1 MKKRL
6 LSLAL
11 ALCLVCSLLPGT
23 ALAAAGPNPF
33 WDIPA
38 SHWAHDEVTYVYEN
52 DLMNGTS
59 STHFS
64 PDARTT
70 RAQVVTVLYR
80 LAGQPAADW
89 ENPFWDVPASAWFH
103 DAVTWAWENDITGG
117 VSSTHFGAGNA
128 VTREQLATFLYRYA
142 QDQGYDT
149 SARADLSGY
158 SDAGLVSSYAT
169 EALSWANA
177 TGLITGTTATTLS
190 PQGSA
195 TRAQGATIL
204 SRFCQDVIPGGYV
217 SPAHMIRNLEG
228 STLSKKDTLVAMA
241 EVLLDDGFA
250 PAFVAGILGN
260 ILVEGDC
267 GRFESSAYISNPDA
281 EPDYLVYMDE
291 NYDYREKYSYKLI
304 YEGISLQEV
313 YNMILELGPEG
324 ANGRGSCFGLG
335 CLQWTSYERIKRLVE
350 NYIEVAGDADTITLA
365 QVQEA
370 EGMTVSYELNNTYR
384 SVYTTWQSENADQ
397 NTTEAAFAA
406 GVIVRNRSRIPG
418 CEGCLRITVGT
429 PAENAR
435 MLETVKNF
443 RL

>member
-6 LSLAL
+6 CSLAL
-11 ALCLVCSLLPGT
+11 AMALTVSLFTGT
-23 ALAAAGPNPF
+23 ASAAGWNPF
-33 WDIPA
+33 WDVPQ
-38 SHWAHDEVTYVYEN
+38 SHWAHEAVTYVYDN
-52 DLMNGTS
+52 DLMNGTDGS
-59 STHFS
+59 LFS
-64 PDARTT
+64 PESTTT

-128 VTREQLATFLYRYA
+128 VTREQLAAFLYRYA

-190 PQGSA
+190 PKGSA
-195 TRAQGATIL
+195 TRAQVATIL

-260 ILVEGDC
+260 IMVEGDC

-281 EPDYLVYMDE
+281 EPDYLVYLDE

-313 YNMILELGPEG
+313 YNMILELGPGG

-350 NYIEVAGDADTITLA
+350 NYIEAADGADTITLA

-406 GVIVRNRSRIPG
+406 GVIVCVRYGVP
-418 CEGCLRITVGT
+418 VGYNT
-429 PAENAR
+429 EEVQNTRGALAEAVYNV
-435 MLETVKNF
+435 MMGNS
-443 RL
+443 

>member
-23 ALAAAGPNPF
+23 ALAAGENPF
-33 WDIPA
+33 TDVPA
-38 SHWAHDEVTYVYEN
+38 SHWAHDDITYVYEN
-52 DLMNGTS
+52 DLMNGTDGS
-59 STHFS
+59 LFS
-64 PDARTT
+64 PESTTT

-89 ENPFWDVPASAWFH
+89 ANPFWDVPASAWFH

-128 VTREQLATFLYRYA
+128 VTREQLAAFLYRYA

-177 TGLITGTTATTLS
+177 TGLIIGTTATTLS
-190 PQGSA
+190 PKGSA
-195 TRAQGATIL
+195 TRAQVATIL

-217 SPAHMIRNLEG
+217 SPAHMIRNLED

-260 ILVEGDC
+260 IMVEGDC

-281 EPDYLVYMDE
+281 EPDYLVYLDE

-313 YNMILELGPEG
+313 YTLILELGPGG

-350 NYIEVAGDADTITLA
+350 NYIEAADGADTITLA

-406 GVIVRNRSRIPG
+406 GVIVCVRYGVP
-418 CEGCLRITVGT
+418 VGYNT
-429 PAENAR
+429 EEVQNTRGALAEAVYNV
-435 MLETVKNF
+435 MMGNS
-443 RL
+443 

>member
-23 ALAAAGPNPF
+23 ALAAGENPF
-33 WDIPA
+33 TDVPA
-38 SHWAHDEVTYVYEN
+38 SHWAHDDITYVYEN
-52 DLMNGTS
+52 DLMNGTDGS
-59 STHFS
+59 LFS
-64 PDARTT
+64 PESTTT

-190 PQGSA
+190 PKGSA
-195 TRAQGATIL
+195 TRAQVATIL

-260 ILVEGDC
+260 IMVEGDC

-281 EPDYLVYMDE
+281 EPDYLVYLDE

-350 NYIEVAGDADTITLA
+350 NYLSVNGNSDSITLA

-406 GVIVRNRSRIPG
+406 GVIVCVRYGVP
-418 CEGCLRITVGT
+418 VGYNT
-429 PAENAR
+429 EEVQNTRGALAEAVYNV
-435 MLETVKNF
+435 MMGNS
-443 RL
+443 

>member
-23 ALAAAGPNPF
+23 ALAAGENPF
-33 WDIPA
+33 TDVPA
-38 SHWAHDEVTYVYEN
+38 SHWAHDDITYVYEN
-52 DLMNGTS
+52 DLMNGTDGS
-59 STHFS
+59 LFS
-64 PDARTT
+64 PESTTT

-89 ENPFWDVPASAWFH
+89 ANPFWDVPASAWFH

-128 VTREQLATFLYRYA
+128 VTREQLAAFLYRYA

-177 TGLITGTTATTLS
+177 TGLITGTTGTTLS

-195 TRAQGATIL
+195 TRAQVATIL

-217 SPAHMIRNLEG
+217 SPAHMIRNLED
-228 STLSKKDTLVAMA
+228 STLSKKGTLVAMA

-260 ILVEGDC
+260 IMVEGDC

-350 NYIEVAGDADTITLA
+350 NYIEVAGGADTITLA

-406 GVIVRNRSRIPG
+406 GVIVCVRYGVP
-418 CEGCLRITVGT
+418 VGYNT
-429 PAENAR
+429 EDVQNTRGALAEAVYNV
-435 MLETVKNF
+435 MMGNS
-443 RL
+443 

>member
-23 ALAAAGPNPF
+23 ALAAGENPF
-33 WDIPA
+33 TDVPA
-38 SHWAHDEVTYVYEN
+38 SHWAHDDITYVYEN
-52 DLMNGTS
+52 DLMNGTDGS
-59 STHFS
+59 LFS
-64 PDARTT
+64 PESTTT

-177 TGLITGTTATTLS
+177 TGLITGTTGTTLS

-195 TRAQGATIL
+195 TRAQVATIL

-217 SPAHMIRNLEG
+217 SPAHMIRNLED

-241 EVLLDDGFA
+241 QVLLDDGFA

-281 EPDYLVYMDE
+281 EPDYLVYLDE

-406 GVIVRNRSRIPG
+406 GVIVCVRYGVP
-418 CEGCLRITVGT
+418 VGYNT
-429 PAENAR
+429 EEVQNTRGALAEAVYNV
-435 MLETVKNF
+435 MMGNS
-443 RL
+443 

>member
-23 ALAAAGPNPF
+23 ALAAGENPF
-33 WDIPA
+33 TDVPA
-38 SHWAHDEVTYVYEN
+38 SHWAHDDITYVYEN
-52 DLMNGTS
+52 DLMNGTDGS
-59 STHFS
+59 LFS
-64 PDARTT
+64 PESTTT

-128 VTREQLATFLYRYA
+128 VTREQLAAFLYRYA

-177 TGLITGTTATTLS
+177 TGLITGTTGTTLS

-195 TRAQGATIL
+195 TRAQVATIL

-267 GRFESSAYISNPDA
+267 GRFESSAYVSNPDA
-281 EPDYLVYMDE
+281 QPDYLRYLDE

-304 YEGISLQEV
+304 YEGISVKEV
-313 YNMILELGPEG
+313 YAMILELGPGG

-350 NYIEVAGDADTITLA
+350 NYLDVAGDADTITLA

-406 GVIVRNRSRIPG
+406 GVIVCVRYGVP
-418 CEGCLRITVGT
+418 VGYNT
-429 PAENAR
+429 EEVQNTRGALAEAVYNV
-435 MLETVKNF
+435 MMGNS
-443 RL
+443 

>member
-11 ALCLVCSLLPGT
+11 ALCLALSLLPGT
-23 ALAAAGPNPF
+23 ALAAGENPF
-33 WDIPA
+33 TDVPA
-38 SHWAHDEVTYVYEN
+38 SHWAHDDITYVYEN
-52 DLMNGTS
+52 DLMNGTDGS
-59 STHFS
+59 LFS
-64 PDARTT
+64 PESTTT

-89 ENPFWDVPASAWFH
+89 ANPFWDVPASAWFH

-158 SDAGLVSSYAT
+158 SDAGLVRSYAT

-177 TGLITGTTATTLS
+177 TGLITGTTGTTLS

-195 TRAQGATIL
+195 TRAQVATIL

-217 SPAHMIRNLEG
+217 SPAHMIRNLEA
-228 STLSKKDTLVAMA
+228 SDLSKKDTLVAMA

-350 NYIEVAGDADTITLA
+350 NYIEVAGGADTITLA

-406 GVIVRNRSRIPG
+406 GVIVCVRYGVP
-418 CEGCLRITVGT
+418 VGYNT
-429 PAENAR
+429 EDVQNTRGALAEAVYNV
-435 MLETVKNF
+435 MMGNS
-443 RL
+443 

>member
-1 MKKRL
+1 MKKRML
-6 LSLAL
+6 RLTLTLCLALSLL
-11 ALCLVCSLLPGT
+11 TGT
-23 ALAAAGPNPF
+23 ASAAATPTFADVQEGD
-33 WDIPA
+33 WYVEDVA
-38 SHWAHDEVTYVYEN
+38 YVYEHG
-52 DLMNGTS
+52 LMDGTAAY
-59 STHFS
+59 TFS
-64 PDARTT
+64 PNGKAT
-70 RAQVVTVLYR
+70 RAMVITILYR
-80 LAGQPAADW
+80 LAGQPASSGDSPFQDVRPSDW
-89 ENPFWDVPASAWFH
+89 FSPAVAW
-103 DAVTWAWENDITGG
+103 AVTHGIANGT
-117 VSSTHFGAGNA
+117 SATAFSPNA
-128 VTREQLATFLYRYA
+128 IITREQLAAFLYRYA

-195 TRAQGATIL
+195 TRAQVATIL

-241 EVLLDDGFA
+241 QVLLDDGYA

-267 GRFESSAYISNPDA
+267 GRFESSAYTSNPDA
-281 EPDYLVYMDE
+281 KPDYLVYLDE

-304 YEGISLQEV
+304 YEGISVKEV
-313 YNMILELGPEG
+313 YAMILELGPGG

-350 NYIEVAGDADTITLA
+350 NYLSVNGNSDSITLA

-406 GVIVRNRSRIPG
+406 GVIVCVRYGVP
-418 CEGCLRITVGT
+418 VGYNT
-429 PAENAR
+429 EEVQNTRGALAEAVYNV
-435 MLETVKNF
+435 MMGNS
-443 RL
+443 

>member
-23 ALAAAGPNPF
+23 ALAAGENPF
-33 WDIPA
+33 TDVPA
-38 SHWAHDEVTYVYEN
+38 SHWAHDDITYVYEN
-52 DLMNGTS
+52 DLMNGTDGS
-59 STHFS
+59 LFS
-64 PDARTT
+64 PESTTT

-80 LAGQPAADW
+80 LAGQPAANW

-195 TRAQGATIL
+195 TRAQVATIL

-217 SPAHMIRNLEG
+217 SPAHMIRNLEA
-228 STLSKKDTLVAMA
+228 SDLSKKDTLVAMA
-241 EVLLDDGFA
+241 QVLLDDGYA

-267 GRFESSAYISNPDA
+267 GRFESSAYTSNPDA
-281 EPDYLVYMDE
+281 KPDYLVYLDE

-304 YEGISLQEV
+304 YEGISVKEV
-313 YNMILELGPEG
+313 YAMILELGPGG

-350 NYIEVAGDADTITLA
+350 NYLDVNGNADSITLA

-406 GVIVRNRSRIPG
+406 GVIVCVRYGVP
-418 CEGCLRITVGT
+418 VGYNT
-429 PAENAR
+429 EEVQNTRGALAEAVYNV
-435 MLETVKNF
+435 MMGNS
-443 RL
+443 

>member
-23 ALAAAGPNPF
+23 ALAAGENPF
-33 WDIPA
+33 TDVPA
-38 SHWAHDEVTYVYEN
+38 SHWAHDDITYVYEN
-52 DLMNGTS
+52 DLMNGTDGS
-59 STHFS
+59 LFS
-64 PDARTT
+64 PESTTT

-177 TGLITGTTATTLS
+177 TGLITGTTGTTLS

-195 TRAQGATIL
+195 TRAQVATIL

-217 SPAHMIRNLEG
+217 SPAHMIRNLED

-350 NYIEVAGDADTITLA
+350 NYIEAADGADTITLA

-406 GVIVRNRSRIPG
+406 GVIVCVRYGVP
-418 CEGCLRITVGT
+418 VGYNT
-429 PAENAR
+429 EEVQNTRGALAESVYNV
-435 MLETVKNF
+435 MMGNS
-443 RL
+443 

>member
-23 ALAAAGPNPF
+23 ALAAGENPF
-33 WDIPA
+33 TDVPA
-38 SHWAHDEVTYVYEN
+38 SHWAHDDITYVYEN
-52 DLMNGTS
+52 DLMNGTDGS
-59 STHFS
+59 LFS
-64 PDARTT
+64 PESTTT

-128 VTREQLATFLYRYA
+128 VTREQLAAFLYRYA

-177 TGLITGTTATTLS
+177 TGLITGTTGTTLS
-190 PQGSA
+190 PKGSA
-195 TRAQGATIL
+195 TRAQVATIL

-217 SPAHMIRNLEG
+217 SPAHMIRNLEA
-228 STLSKKDTLVAMA
+228 SDLSKKDTLVAMA
-241 EVLLDDGFA
+241 QVLLDDGYA

-267 GRFESSAYISNPDA
+267 GRFESSAYTSNPDA
-281 EPDYLVYMDE
+281 KPDYLVYLDE

-304 YEGISLQEV
+304 YEGISVKEV
-313 YNMILELGPEG
+313 YAMILELGPGG

-406 GVIVRNRSRIPG
+406 GVIVCVRYGVP
-418 CEGCLRITVGT
+418 VGYNT
-429 PAENAR
+429 EEVQNTRGALAESVYNV
-435 MLETVKNF
+435 MMGNS
-443 RL
+443 

>member
-23 ALAAAGPNPF
+23 ALAAGENPF
-33 WDIPA
+33 TDVPA
-38 SHWAHDEVTYVYEN
+38 SHWAHDDITYVYEN
-52 DLMNGTS
+52 DLMNGTDGS
-59 STHFS
+59 LFS
-64 PDARTT
+64 PESTTT

-80 LAGQPAADW
+80 LAGQPAANW

-128 VTREQLATFLYRYA
+128 VTREQLAAFLYRYA

-190 PQGSA
+190 PKGSA
-195 TRAQGATIL
+195 TRAQVATIL

-217 SPAHMIRNLEG
+217 SPAHMIRNLED

-260 ILVEGDC
+260 IMVEGDC

-406 GVIVRNRSRIPG
+406 GVIVCVRYGVP
-418 CEGCLRITVGT
+418 VGYNT
-429 PAENAR
+429 EEVQNTRGALAEAVYNV
-435 MLETVKNF
+435 MMGNS
-443 RL
+443 

>member
-23 ALAAAGPNPF
+23 ALAAGENPF
-33 WDIPA
+33 TDVPA
-38 SHWAHDEVTYVYEN
+38 SHWAHDDITYVYEN
-52 DLMNGTS
+52 DLMNGTDGS
-59 STHFS
+59 LFS
-64 PDARTT
+64 PESTTT

-89 ENPFWDVPASAWFH
+89 ANPFWDVPASAWFH

-177 TGLITGTTATTLS
+177 TGLIIGTTATTLS
-190 PQGSA
+190 PKGSA
-195 TRAQGATIL
+195 TRAQVATIL

-217 SPAHMIRNLEG
+217 SPAHMIRNLED

-260 ILVEGDC
+260 IMVEGDC

-281 EPDYLVYMDE
+281 EPDYLVYLDE

-313 YNMILELGPEG
+313 YNMILELGPGG

-350 NYIEVAGDADTITLA
+350 NYLDVNDNADSITLA

-406 GVIVRNRSRIPG
+406 GVIVCVRYGVP
-418 CEGCLRITVGT
+418 VGYNT
-429 PAENAR
+429 EEVQNTRGALAEAVYNV
-435 MLETVKNF
+435 MMGNS
-443 RL
+443 

>member
-177 TGLITGTTATTLS
+177 TGLITGTTGTTLS

-195 TRAQGATIL
+195 TRAQVATIL

-260 ILVEGDC
+260 IMVEGDC

-281 EPDYLVYMDE
+281 EPDYLVYLDE

-406 GVIVRNRSRIPG
+406 GVIVCVRYGVP
-418 CEGCLRITVGT
+418 VGYNT
-429 PAENAR
+429 EEVQNTRGALAEAVYNV
-435 MLETVKNF
+435 MMGNS
-443 RL
+443 

>member
-23 ALAAAGPNPF
+23 ALAAGENPF
-33 WDIPA
+33 TDVPA
-38 SHWAHDEVTYVYEN
+38 SHWAHDDITYVYEN
-52 DLMNGTS
+52 DLMNGTDGS
-59 STHFS
+59 LFS
-64 PDARTT
+64 PESTTT

-177 TGLITGTTATTLS
+177 TGLITGTTGTTLS

-195 TRAQGATIL
+195 TRAQVATIL

-217 SPAHMIRNLEG
+217 SPAHMIRNLED

-267 GRFESSAYISNPDA
+267 GRFESSAYVSNPDA
-281 EPDYLVYMDE
+281 QPDYLRYLDE

-304 YEGISLQEV
+304 YEGISVKEV
-313 YNMILELGPEG
+313 YAMILELGPGG

-406 GVIVRNRSRIPG
+406 GVIVCVRYGVP
-418 CEGCLRITVGT
+418 VGYNT
-429 PAENAR
+429 EEVQNTRGALAESVYNV
-435 MLETVKNF
+435 MMGNS
-443 RL
+443 

>member
-23 ALAAAGPNPF
+23 ALAAGENPF
-33 WDIPA
+33 TDVPA
-38 SHWAHDEVTYVYEN
+38 SHWAHDDITYVYEN
-52 DLMNGTS
+52 DLMNGTDGS
-59 STHFS
+59 LFS
-64 PDARTT
+64 PESTTT

-89 ENPFWDVPASAWFH
+89 ANPFWDVPASAWFH

-169 EALSWANA
+169 QALSWANA

-195 TRAQGATIL
+195 TRAQVATIL

-217 SPAHMIRNLEG
+217 SPAHMIRNLEA
-228 STLSKKDTLVAMA
+228 SDLSKKDTLVAMA
-241 EVLLDDGFA
+241 QVLLDDGYA

-267 GRFESSAYISNPDA
+267 GRFESSAYTSNPDA
-281 EPDYLVYMDE
+281 KPDYLVYLDE

-304 YEGISLQEV
+304 YEGISVKEV
-313 YNMILELGPEG
+313 YAMILELGPGG

-350 NYIEVAGDADTITLA
+350 NYLSVNGNSDSITLA

-406 GVIVRNRSRIPG
+406 GVIVCVRYGVP
-418 CEGCLRITVGT
+418 VGYNT
-429 PAENAR
+429 EEVQNTRGALAEAVYNV
-435 MLETVKNF
+435 MMGNS
-443 RL
+443 

>member
-1 MKKRL
+1 MKKRML
-6 LSLAL
+6 RLTLTLCLALSLL
-11 ALCLVCSLLPGT
+11 TGT
-23 ALAAAGPNPF
+23 ASAAATPTFADVQEGD
-33 WDIPA
+33 WYVEDVA
-38 SHWAHDEVTYVYEN
+38 YVYEHG
-52 DLMNGTS
+52 LMDGTAAY
-59 STHFS
+59 TFS
-64 PDARTT
+64 PNGKAT
-70 RAQVVTVLYR
+70 RAMAITILYR
-80 LAGQPAADW
+80 LAGQPASSGDSPFQDVRPSDW
-89 ENPFWDVPASAWFH
+89 FSPAVAW
-103 DAVTWAWENDITGG
+103 AVTHGIANGT
-117 VSSTHFGAGNA
+117 SATAFSPNA
-128 VTREQLATFLYRYA
+128 IITREQLAAFLYRYA

-195 TRAQGATIL
+195 TRAQVATIL

-241 EVLLDDGFA
+241 QVLLDDGYA

-267 GRFESSAYISNPDA
+267 GRFESSAYTSNPDA
-281 EPDYLVYMDE
+281 KPDYLVYLDE

-304 YEGISLQEV
+304 YEGISVKEV
-313 YNMILELGPEG
+313 YAMILELGPGG

-350 NYIEVAGDADTITLA
+350 NYLSVNGNSDSITLA

-406 GVIVRNRSRIPG
+406 GVIVCVRYGVP
-418 CEGCLRITVGT
+418 VGYNT
-429 PAENAR
+429 EEVQNTRGALAEAVYNV
-435 MLETVKNF
+435 MMGNS
-443 RL
+443 

>member
-23 ALAAAGPNPF
+23 ALAAGENPF
-33 WDIPA
+33 TDVPA
-38 SHWAHDEVTYVYEN
+38 SHWAHDDITYVYEN
-52 DLMNGTS
+52 DLMNGTDGS
-59 STHFS
+59 LFS
-64 PDARTT
+64 PESTTT

-89 ENPFWDVPASAWFH
+89 ANPFWDVPASAWFH

-177 TGLITGTTATTLS
+177 TGLITGTTGTTLS
-190 PQGSA
+190 PKGSA
-195 TRAQGATIL
+195 TRAQVATIL

-217 SPAHMIRNLEG
+217 SPAHMIRNLEA

-260 ILVEGDC
+260 IMVEGDC

-281 EPDYLVYMDE
+281 EPDYLVYLDE

-406 GVIVRNRSRIPG
+406 GVIVCVRYGVP
-418 CEGCLRITVGT
+418 VGYNT
-429 PAENAR
+429 EEVQNTRGALAEAVYNV
-435 MLETVKNF
+435 MMGKS
-443 RL
+443 

>member
-23 ALAAAGPNPF
+23 ALAAGENPF
-33 WDIPA
+33 TDVPA
-38 SHWAHDEVTYVYEN
+38 SHWAHDDITYVYEN
-52 DLMNGTS
+52 DLMNGTDGS
-59 STHFS
+59 LFS
-64 PDARTT
+64 PESTTT

-89 ENPFWDVPASAWFH
+89 ANPFWDVPASAWFH

-177 TGLITGTTATTLS
+177 TGLITGTTGTTLS
-190 PQGSA
+190 PKGSA
-195 TRAQGATIL
+195 TRAQVATIL

-217 SPAHMIRNLEG
+217 SPAHMIRNLEA
-228 STLSKKDTLVAMA
+228 SDLSKKDTLVAMA

-260 ILVEGDC
+260 IMVEGDC

-281 EPDYLVYMDE
+281 EPDYLVYLDE

-350 NYIEVAGDADTITLA
+350 NYLDVNGNADSITLA

-406 GVIVRNRSRIPG
+406 GVIVCVRYGVP
-418 CEGCLRITVGT
+418 VGYNT
-429 PAENAR
+429 EEVQNTRGALAEAVYNV
-435 MLETVKNF
+435 MMGNS
-443 RL
+443 

>member
-23 ALAAAGPNPF
+23 ALAAGENPF
-33 WDIPA
+33 TDVPA
-38 SHWAHDEVTYVYEN
+38 SHWAHDDITYVYEN
-52 DLMNGTS
+52 DLMNGTDGS
-59 STHFS
+59 LFS
-64 PDARTT
+64 PESTTT

-89 ENPFWDVPASAWFH
+89 ANPFWDVPASAWFH

-128 VTREQLATFLYRYA
+128 VTREQLAAFLYRYA

-177 TGLITGTTATTLS
+177 TGLITGTTGTTLS

-195 TRAQGATIL
+195 TRAQVATIL

-260 ILVEGDC
+260 IMVEGDC

-281 EPDYLVYMDE
+281 EPDYLVYLDE

-406 GVIVRNRSRIPG
+406 GVIVCVRYGVP
-418 CEGCLRITVGT
+418 VGYNT
-429 PAENAR
+429 EEVQNTRGALAEAVYNV
-435 MLETVKNF
+435 MMGKS
-443 RL
+443 

>member
-23 ALAAAGPNPF
+23 ALAAGENPF
-33 WDIPA
+33 TDVPA
-38 SHWAHDEVTYVYEN
+38 SHWAHDDITYVYEN
-52 DLMNGTS
+52 DLMNGTDGS
-59 STHFS
+59 LFS
-64 PDARTT
+64 PESTTT

-128 VTREQLATFLYRYA
+128 VTREQLAAFLYRYA

-190 PQGSA
+190 PKGSA
-195 TRAQGATIL
+195 TRAQVATIL

-281 EPDYLVYMDE
+281 EPDYLVYLDE

-406 GVIVRNRSRIPG
+406 GVIVCVRYGVP
-418 CEGCLRITVGT
+418 VGYNT
-429 PAENAR
+429 EEVQNTRGALAEAVYNV
-435 MLETVKNF
+435 MMGNS
-443 RL
+443 

>member
-23 ALAAAGPNPF
+23 ALAAGENPF
-33 WDIPA
+33 TDVPA
-38 SHWAHDEVTYVYEN
+38 SHWAHDDITYVYEN
-52 DLMNGTS
+52 DLMNGTDGS
-59 STHFS
+59 LFS
-64 PDARTT
+64 PESTTT

-89 ENPFWDVPASAWFH
+89 ANPFWDVPASAWFH

-128 VTREQLATFLYRYA
+128 VTREQLAAFLYRYA

-177 TGLITGTTATTLS
+177 TGLITGTTGTTLS

-195 TRAQGATIL
+195 TRAQVATIL

-260 ILVEGDC
+260 IMVEGDC

-281 EPDYLVYMDE
+281 EPDYLVYLDE

-350 NYIEVAGDADTITLA
+350 NYIDVAGGADTITLA

-406 GVIVRNRSRIPG
+406 GVIVCVRYGVP
-418 CEGCLRITVGT
+418 VGYNT
-429 PAENAR
+429 EEVQNTRGALAEAVYNV
-435 MLETVKNF
+435 MMGNS
-443 RL
+443 

>member
-23 ALAAAGPNPF
+23 ALAAGENPF
-33 WDIPA
+33 TDVSA
-38 SHWAHDEVTYVYEN
+38 SHWAHDDITYVYEN
-52 DLMNGTS
+52 DLMNGTDGS
-59 STHFS
+59 LFS
-64 PDARTT
+64 PESTTT

-177 TGLITGTTATTLS
+177 TGLITGTTGTTLS
-190 PQGSA
+190 PKGSA
-195 TRAQGATIL
+195 TRAQVATIL

-241 EVLLDDGFA
+241 QVLLDDGYA

-267 GRFESSAYISNPDA
+267 GRFESSAYTSNPDA
-281 EPDYLVYMDE
+281 KPDYLVYLDE

-304 YEGISLQEV
+304 YEGISVKEV
-313 YNMILELGPEG
+313 YAMILELGPGG

-350 NYIEVAGDADTITLA
+350 NYLDVNGNADSITLA

-406 GVIVRNRSRIPG
+406 GVIVCVRYGVP
-418 CEGCLRITVGT
+418 VGYNT
-429 PAENAR
+429 EEVQNTRGALAEAVYNV
-435 MLETVKNF
+435 MMGNS
-443 RL
+443 

>member
-23 ALAAAGPNPF
+23 ALAAGENPF
-33 WDIPA
+33 TDVPA
-38 SHWAHDEVTYVYEN
+38 SHWAHDDITYVYEN
-52 DLMNGTS
+52 DLMNGTDGS
-59 STHFS
+59 LFS
-64 PDARTT
+64 PESTTT

-89 ENPFWDVPASAWFH
+89 ANPFWDVPASAWFH

-190 PQGSA
+190 PKGSA
-195 TRAQGATIL
+195 TRAQVATIL

-217 SPAHMIRNLEG
+217 SPAHMIRNLED

-260 ILVEGDC
+260 IMVEGDC

-313 YNMILELGPEG
+313 YNMILELGPGG

-350 NYIEVAGDADTITLA
+350 NYLDVAGDADTITLA

-406 GVIVRNRSRIPG
+406 GVIVCVRYGVP
-418 CEGCLRITVGT
+418 VGYNT
-429 PAENAR
+429 EEVQNTRGALAEAVYNV
-435 MLETVKNF
+435 MMGNS
-443 RL
+443 

>member
-89 ENPFWDVPASAWFH
+89 ANPFWDVPASAWFH

-128 VTREQLATFLYRYA
+128 VTREQLAAFLYRYA

-195 TRAQGATIL
+195 TRAQVATIL

-217 SPAHMIRNLEG
+217 SPAHMIRNLED

-260 ILVEGDC
+260 IMVEGDC

-281 EPDYLVYMDE
+281 EPDYLVYLDE

-313 YNMILELGPEG
+313 YNMILELGPGG

-406 GVIVRNRSRIPG
+406 GVIVCVRYGVP
-418 CEGCLRITVGT
+418 VGYNT
-429 PAENAR
+429 EEVQNTRGALAEAVYNV
-435 MLETVKNF
+435 MMGNS
-443 RL
+443 

>member
-23 ALAAAGPNPF
+23 ALAAGENPF
-33 WDIPA
+33 TDVPA
-38 SHWAHDEVTYVYEN
+38 SHWAHDDITYVYEN
-52 DLMNGTS
+52 DLMNGTDGS
-59 STHFS
+59 LFS
-64 PDARTT
+64 PESTTT

-195 TRAQGATIL
+195 TRAQVATIL

-260 ILVEGDC
+260 IMVEGDC

-281 EPDYLVYMDE
+281 EPDYLVYLDE

-406 GVIVRNRSRIPG
+406 GVIVCVRYGVP
-418 CEGCLRITVGT
+418 VGYNT
-429 PAENAR
+429 EDVQNTRGALAEAVYNV
-435 MLETVKNF
+435 MMGNS
-443 RL
+443 

>member
-23 ALAAAGPNPF
+23 ALAAGENPF
-33 WDIPA
+33 TDVPA
-38 SHWAHDEVTYVYEN
+38 SHWAHDDITYVYEN
-52 DLMNGTS
+52 DLMNGTDGS
-59 STHFS
+59 LFS
-64 PDARTT
+64 PESTTT

-89 ENPFWDVPASAWFH
+89 ANPFWDVPASAWFH

-177 TGLITGTTATTLS
+177 TGLIIGTTATTLS
-190 PQGSA
+190 PKGSA
-195 TRAQGATIL
+195 TRAQVATIL

-217 SPAHMIRNLEG
+217 SPAHMIRNLED

-260 ILVEGDC
+260 IMVEGDC

-281 EPDYLVYMDE
+281 EPDYLVYLDE

-406 GVIVRNRSRIPG
+406 GVIVCVRYGVP
-418 CEGCLRITVGT
+418 VGYNT
-429 PAENAR
+429 EEVQNTRGALAESVYNV
-435 MLETVKNF
+435 MMGNS
-443 RL
+443 

>member
-23 ALAAAGPNPF
+23 ALAAGENPF
-33 WDIPA
+33 TDVPA
-38 SHWAHDEVTYVYEN
+38 SHWAHDDITYVYEN
-52 DLMNGTS
+52 DLMNGTDGS
-59 STHFS
+59 LFS
-64 PDARTT
+64 PESTTT

-89 ENPFWDVPASAWFH
+89 ANPFWDVPASAWFH

-128 VTREQLATFLYRYA
+128 VTREQLAAFLYRYA

-177 TGLITGTTATTLS
+177 TGLIIGTTATTLS
-190 PQGSA
+190 PKGSA
-195 TRAQGATIL
+195 TRAQVATIL

-217 SPAHMIRNLEG
+217 SPAHMIRNLED

-260 ILVEGDC
+260 IMVEGDC

-406 GVIVRNRSRIPG
+406 GVIVCVRYGVP
-418 CEGCLRITVGT
+418 VGYNT
-429 PAENAR
+429 EDVQNTRGALAEAVYNV
-435 MLETVKNF
+435 MMGNS
-443 RL
+443 

>member
-23 ALAAAGPNPF
+23 ALAAGENPF
-33 WDIPA
+33 TDVPA
-38 SHWAHDEVTYVYEN
+38 SHWAHDDITYVYEN
-52 DLMNGTS
+52 DLMNGTDGS
-59 STHFS
+59 LFS
-64 PDARTT
+64 PESTTT

-177 TGLITGTTATTLS
+177 TGLITGTTGTTLS

-195 TRAQGATIL
+195 TRAQVATIL

-217 SPAHMIRNLEG
+217 SPAHMIRNLED

-260 ILVEGDC
+260 IMVEGDC

-313 YNMILELGPEG
+313 YNMILELGPGG

-350 NYIEVAGDADTITLA
+350 NYLDVAGDADTITLA

-406 GVIVRNRSRIPG
+406 GVIVCVRYGVP
-418 CEGCLRITVGT
+418 VGYNT
-429 PAENAR
+429 EEVQNTRGALAEAVYNV
-435 MLETVKNF
+435 MMGNS
-443 RL
+443 

>member
-23 ALAAAGPNPF
+23 ALAAGENPF
-33 WDIPA
+33 TDVPA
-38 SHWAHDEVTYVYEN
+38 SHWAHDDITYVYEN
-52 DLMNGTS
+52 DLMNGTDGS
-59 STHFS
+59 LFS
-64 PDARTT
+64 PESTTT

-128 VTREQLATFLYRYA
+128 VTREQLAAFLYRYA

-190 PQGSA
+190 PKGSA
-195 TRAQGATIL
+195 TRAQVATIL
-204 SRFCQDVIPGGYV
+204 SRFCQDVVPGGYV
-217 SPAHMIRNLEG
+217 SPAHMIRNLEA
-228 STLSKKDTLVAMA
+228 SDLSKKDTLVAMA
-241 EVLLDDGFA
+241 QVLLDDGYA

-267 GRFESSAYISNPDA
+267 GRFESSAYTSNPDA
-281 EPDYLVYMDE
+281 KPDYLAYLDE

-304 YEGISLQEV
+304 YEGISVKEV
-313 YNMILELGPEG
+313 YAMILELGPGG

-406 GVIVRNRSRIPG
+406 GVIVCVRYGVP
-418 CEGCLRITVGT
+418 VGYNT
-429 PAENAR
+429 EEVQNTRGALAEAVYNV
-435 MLETVKNF
+435 MMGNS
-443 RL
+443 

>member
-23 ALAAAGPNPF
+23 ALAAGENPF
-33 WDIPA
+33 TDVPA
-38 SHWAHDEVTYVYEN
+38 SHWAHDDITYVYEN
-52 DLMNGTS
+52 DLMNGTDGS
-59 STHFS
+59 LFS
-64 PDARTT
+64 PESTTT

-177 TGLITGTTATTLS
+177 TGLIIGTTATTLS
-190 PQGSA
+190 PKGSA
-195 TRAQGATIL
+195 TRAQVATIL

-217 SPAHMIRNLEG
+217 SPAHMIRNLED

-260 ILVEGDC
+260 IMVEGDC

-281 EPDYLVYMDE
+281 EPDYLVYLDE

-406 GVIVRNRSRIPG
+406 GVIVCVRYGVP
-418 CEGCLRITVGT
+418 VGYNT
-429 PAENAR
+429 EEVQNTRGALAEAVYNV
-435 MLETVKNF
+435 MMGNS
-443 RL
+443 

>member
-23 ALAAAGPNPF
+23 ALAAGENPF
-33 WDIPA
+33 TDVPA
-38 SHWAHDEVTYVYEN
+38 SHWAHDDITYVYEN
-52 DLMNGTS
+52 DLMNGTDGS
-59 STHFS
+59 LFS
-64 PDARTT
+64 PESTTT

-177 TGLITGTTATTLS
+177 TGLITGTTGTTLS

-195 TRAQGATIL
+195 TRAQVATIL

-217 SPAHMIRNLEG
+217 SPAHMIRNLED

-260 ILVEGDC
+260 IMVEGDC

-350 NYIEVAGDADTITLA
+350 NYLDVNGNADSITLA

-406 GVIVRNRSRIPG
+406 GVIVCVRYGVP
-418 CEGCLRITVGT
+418 VGYNT
-429 PAENAR
+429 EEVQNTRGALAEAVYNV
-435 MLETVKNF
+435 MMGNS
-443 RL
+443 

>member
-23 ALAAAGPNPF
+23 ALAAGENPF
-33 WDIPA
+33 TDVPA
-38 SHWAHDEVTYVYEN
+38 SHWAHDDITYVYEN
-52 DLMNGTS
+52 DLMNGTDGS
-59 STHFS
+59 LFS
-64 PDARTT
+64 PESTTT

-177 TGLITGTTATTLS
+177 TGLIIGTTATTLS
-190 PQGSA
+190 PKGSA
-195 TRAQGATIL
+195 TRAQVATIL

-217 SPAHMIRNLEG
+217 SPAHMIRNLED

-260 ILVEGDC
+260 IMVEGDC

-281 EPDYLVYMDE
+281 EPDYLVYLDE

-313 YNMILELGPEG
+313 YNMILELGPGG

-350 NYIEVAGDADTITLA
+350 NYIEAADGADTITLA

-406 GVIVRNRSRIPG
+406 GVIVCVRYGVP
-418 CEGCLRITVGT
+418 VGYNT
-429 PAENAR
+429 EEVQNTRGALAEAVYNV
-435 MLETVKNF
+435 MMGNS
-443 RL
+443 

>member
-195 TRAQGATIL
+195 TRAQVATIL

-241 EVLLDDGFA
+241 EVLLDDGFV

-406 GVIVRNRSRIPG
+406 GVIVCVRYGVP
-418 CEGCLRITVGT
+418 VGYNT
-429 PAENAR
+429 EEVQNTRGALAEAVYNV
-435 MLETVKNF
+435 MMGNS
-443 RL
+443 

>member
-11 ALCLVCSLLPGT
+11 ALCLALSLLPGT
-23 ALAAAGPNPF
+23 ALAAGENPF
-33 WDIPA
+33 TDVSA
-38 SHWAHDEVTYVYEN
+38 SHWAHDDITYVYEN
-52 DLMNGTS
+52 DLMNGTDGS
-59 STHFS
+59 LFS
-64 PDARTT
+64 PESTTT

-89 ENPFWDVPASAWFH
+89 ANPFWDVPASAWFH

-177 TGLITGTTATTLS
+177 TGLITGTTGTTLS

-195 TRAQGATIL
+195 TRAQVATIL

-241 EVLLDDGFA
+241 QVLLDDGYA

-267 GRFESSAYISNPDA
+267 GRFESSAYTSNPDA
-281 EPDYLVYMDE
+281 KPDYLVYLDE

-313 YNMILELGPEG
+313 YNMILELGPGG

-406 GVIVRNRSRIPG
+406 GVIVCVRYGVP
-418 CEGCLRITVGT
+418 VGYNT
-429 PAENAR
+429 EEVQNTRGALAEAVYNV
-435 MLETVKNF
+435 MMGNS
-443 RL
+443 

>member
-23 ALAAAGPNPF
+23 ALAAGENPF
-33 WDIPA
+33 TDVPA
-38 SHWAHDEVTYVYEN
+38 SHWAHDDITYVYEN
-52 DLMNGTS
+52 DLMNGTDGS
-59 STHFS
+59 LFS
-64 PDARTT
+64 PESTTT

-177 TGLITGTTATTLS
+177 TGLITGTTGTTLS

-195 TRAQGATIL
+195 TRAQVATIL

-217 SPAHMIRNLEG
+217 SPAHMIRNLED

-260 ILVEGDC
+260 IMVEGDC

-350 NYIEVAGDADTITLA
+350 NYIEAADGADTITLA

-406 GVIVRNRSRIPG
+406 GVIVCVRYGVP
-418 CEGCLRITVGT
+418 VGYNT
-429 PAENAR
+429 EEVQNTRGALAEAVYNV
-435 MLETVKNF
+435 MMGNS
-443 RL
+443 

>member
-23 ALAAAGPNPF
+23 ALAAGENPF
-33 WDIPA
+33 TDVPA
-38 SHWAHDEVTYVYEN
+38 SHWAHDDITYVYEN
-52 DLMNGTS
+52 DLMNGTDGS
-59 STHFS
+59 LFS
-64 PDARTT
+64 PESTTT

-80 LAGQPAADW
+80 LAGQPAANW

-177 TGLITGTTATTLS
+177 TGLITGTTGTTLS

-195 TRAQGATIL
+195 TRAQVATIL

-241 EVLLDDGFA
+241 QVLLDDGYA

-267 GRFESSAYISNPDA
+267 GRFESSAYTSNPDA
-281 EPDYLVYMDE
+281 KPDYLVYLDE

-304 YEGISLQEV
+304 YEGISVKEV
-313 YNMILELGPEG
+313 YAMILELGPGG

-350 NYIEVAGDADTITLA
+350 NYLDVNGNADSITLA

-406 GVIVRNRSRIPG
+406 GVIVCVRYGVP
-418 CEGCLRITVGT
+418 VGYNT
-429 PAENAR
+429 EEVQNTRGALAEAVYNV
-435 MLETVKNF
+435 MMGNS
-443 RL
+443 

>member
-6 LSLAL
+6 CSLAL
-11 ALCLVCSLLPGT
+11 AMALTVSLFTGT
-23 ALAAAGPNPF
+23 ASAAGWNPF
-33 WDIPA
+33 WDVPQ
-38 SHWAHDEVTYVYEN
+38 SHWAHEAVTYVYDN
-52 DLMNGTS
+52 DLMNGTDGS
-59 STHFS
+59 LFS
-64 PDARTT
+64 PESTTT

-89 ENPFWDVPASAWFH
+89 ANPFWDVPASAWFH

-128 VTREQLATFLYRYA
+128 VTREQLAAFLYRYA

-195 TRAQGATIL
+195 TRAQVATIL

-260 ILVEGDC
+260 IMVEGDC

-281 EPDYLVYMDE
+281 EPDYLVYLDE

-406 GVIVRNRSRIPG
+406 GVIVCVRYGVP
-418 CEGCLRITVGT
+418 VGYNT
-429 PAENAR
+429 EEVQNTRGALAEAVYNV
-435 MLETVKNF
+435 MMGNS
-443 RL
+443 

>member
-23 ALAAAGPNPF
+23 ALAAGENPF
-33 WDIPA
+33 TDVPA
-38 SHWAHDEVTYVYEN
+38 SHWAHDDITYVYEN
-52 DLMNGTS
+52 DLMNGTDGS
-59 STHFS
+59 LFS
-64 PDARTT
+64 PESTTT

-195 TRAQGATIL
+195 TRAQVATIL

-217 SPAHMIRNLEG
+217 SPAHMIRNLED

-350 NYIEVAGDADTITLA
+350 NYIEAADGADTITLA

-406 GVIVRNRSRIPG
+406 GVIVCVRYGVP
-418 CEGCLRITVGT
+418 VGYNT
-429 PAENAR
+429 EEVQNTRGALAESVYNV
-435 MLETVKNF
+435 MMGNS
-443 RL
+443 